1 VLASVSKG
9 RSGFAALAGSVLIS
23 TTALAT
29 NIDFSG
35 IPGSQDS
42 PFTSYTESGFTVA
55 PLSGSWL
62 IGQNIGHPRPFI
74 LFGHPAIGGTTTK
87 AAITVTDAGA
97 TFRFNAI
104 DIYSSVTP
112 VPYVFTGLVNGQT
125 VFTASGTVPL
135 PYGKFSTVPNPHGTD
150 LIDTLQVTLSTF
162 TQFPVANRVGID
174 NIVVTAANSRV
185 PEPTGI
191 LIAGLLLVGSA
202 LAVVALVRRRSS
214 NSEKS

>member
-1 VLASVSKG
+1 VLASAFKG
-9 RSGFAALAGSVLIS
+9 RSRFAALTGGVLIS
-23 TTALAT
+23 TTAWAT
-29 NIDFSG
+29 TIDFSG
-35 IPGSQDS
+35 LPGSQDS

-62 IGQNIGHPRPFI
+62 VGQN
-74 LFGHPAIGGTTTK
+74 FGHPSPFVFFKHPAVGGTTTE
-87 AAITVTDAGA
+87 AAITVTDADT
-97 TFRFNAI
+97 TFSFNSI

-112 VPYVFTGLVNGQT
+112 VPYVFTGLLNGQT

-135 PYGKFSTVPNPHGTD
+135 SYGKFTIVPNPHGKD

-162 TQFPVANRVGID
+162 TKFPVGNSVGID
-174 NIVVTAANSRV
+174 NIVITAANSSV

-202 LAVVALVRRRSS
+202 LAVVALVRRRLSS
-214 NSEKS
+214 SEKS